1 VKPLL
6 SIGEAGMDIF
16 AKPNEAAVKK
26 LLSESGLPIEDIT
39 AQHLQH
45 FFGVG
50 SGLKLVGVIGLELYG
65 EVALLRSLA
74 VTSSR
79 RGSGA
84 GSALVAHAERHA
96 RDQGVQS
103 LYLLTTTAENFF
115 LRRDYT
121 RIPRGEAPA
130 AIQGTREFSGIC
142 PASSTFMV
150 KQLMTTIENPHPRVR
165 IL

>member
-1 VKPLL
+1 
-6 SIGEAGMDIF
+6 MDIF
-16 AKPNEAAVKK
+16 ANPDLSTVKQ
-26 LLSESGLPIEDIT
+26 LLSESSLPIKDIT

-45 FFGVG
+45 FFGIG
-50 SGLKLVGVIGLELYG
+50 SGLKLVGVIGFELYG

-74 VTSSR
+74 VTSSQ

-103 LYLLTTTAENFF
+103 LYLLTTTAEKFF
-115 LRRDYT
+115 LHRGYT
-121 RIPRGEAPA
+121 RIPREAAPA

-142 PASSTFMV
+142 PASSAFMV